1 MQPVRWVSRKAQN
14 VHVVV
19 VGCGRVGSSLALNL
33 TQAGHTVAVID
44 RNPEAFRRLGADFSG
59 TTVAGIGFDQDR
71 LLAAGIEQAEAL
83 AAVTSGDNS
92 NIVIARVARET
103 YGIDRV
109 VARIYDPRRA
119 AVYQRLGIATVA
131 TVAWTTERV
140 LRKILPDEPAV
151 EWVDPAA
158 NVVIV
163 ERSVPTG
170 WAGHKLAELE
180 IDGVARLVALSRLGA
195 SQLPKPEH
203 VAQEG
208 DTVYIAVAGDGLSA
222 LDAKFASS
230 PRAAGH

>member
-1 MQPVRWVSRKAQN
+1 

-33 TQAGHTVAVID
+33 TQAGHSVAIID
-44 RNPEAFRRLGADFSG
+44 RQPEAFRRLGADFSG
-59 TTVAGIGFDQDR
+59 TTFTGIGFDRDR
-71 LLAAGIEQAEAL
+71 LAAAGIERAEAL

-103 YGIDRV
+103 FGIGRV

-140 LRKILPDEPAV
+140 LRKILPDQPAV

-158 NVVIV
+158 NVAIV
-163 ERSVPTG
+163 ERSVPAN
-170 WAGHKLAELE
+170 WAGHPLSDIE
-180 IDGVARLVALSRLGA
+180 IDGVARLVALSRMGA

-208 DTVYIAVAGDGLSA
+208 DTIYLAVAGDGLTA
-222 LDAKFASS
+222 LDAKLATS
-230 PRAAGH
+230 PKAGH